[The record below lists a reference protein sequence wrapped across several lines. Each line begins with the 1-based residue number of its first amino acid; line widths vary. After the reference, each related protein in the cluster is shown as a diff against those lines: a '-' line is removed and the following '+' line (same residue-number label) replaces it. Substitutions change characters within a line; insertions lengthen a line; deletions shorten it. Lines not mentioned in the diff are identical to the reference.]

1 MNVKTRNLYI
11 IAGGN
16 GSGKTT
22 FARVFLPTYV
32 RCTRFV
38 NPDLIAQGL
47 SPFAPARAALR
58 AGRLVLGEIGRNL
71 AAGMDFAFET
81 TLSGRTYRRVLQDA
95 KRRGYR
101 VHILYLWIPTAA
113 FAVARVAGRVAEGGH
128 SVPESDVRRRFT
140 RTFINLMS
148 EYRPLADSLHFFD
161 NSGETPQLVFVEETG
176 ILSVKDKQRYTR
188 IMNGRG
194 Q

>member
-1 MNVKTRNLYI
+1 MKAPNLYI
-11 IAGGN
+11 IAGAN

-22 FARVFLPTYV
+22 FARVFLPAYV

-47 SPFAPARAALR
+47 SPFDPSRSALR

-101 VHILYLWIPTAA
+101 VHILYLWIPTASL
-113 FAVARVAGRVAEGGH
+113 AVARVTSRVAEGGH
-128 SVPESDVRRRFT
+128 SVPESDVKRRFT
-140 RTFINLMS
+140 RTFANLMS
-148 EYRPLADSLHFFD
+148 EYRPLADSLYFFD
-161 NSGETPQLVFVEETG
+161 NSGETPQLVFVEEAG
-176 ILSVKDKQRYTR
+176 ILSVKDNQRYMR
-188 IMNGRG
+188 IMNGRE